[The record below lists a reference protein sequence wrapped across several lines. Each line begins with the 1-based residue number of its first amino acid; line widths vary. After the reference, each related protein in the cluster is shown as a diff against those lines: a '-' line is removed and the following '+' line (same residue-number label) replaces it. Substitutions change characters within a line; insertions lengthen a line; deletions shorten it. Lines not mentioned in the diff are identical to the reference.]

1 MNYTEVTSAFII
13 GLIRE
18 SSWQQHEKIDDLIH
32 LQKFIVHPPKS
43 FNSGWAFSHLKS
55 TYPDEFLKLLE
66 EYSPLALEQELTER
80 QNVRKELEILQ
91 SQRELELEESKG
103 LWVAAGGRMD

>member
-66 EYSPLALEQELTER
+66 EYSPKALELELSEREQIRLNLEKLQTER
-80 QNVRKELEILQ
+80 QSELSEMQKQWL
-91 SQRELELEESKG
+91 L
-103 LWVAAGGRMD
+103 AGGRL

>member
-13 GLIRE
+13 RLIRE
-18 SSWQQHEKIDDLIH
+18 SSWQNRQKIDDLIH
-32 LQKFIVHPPKS
+32 LQGFIVHPPKS

-55 TYPDEFLKLLE
+55 NYPDEFRKLLE
-66 EYSPLALEQELTER
+66 EYSPLALEQELTDRE
-80 QNVRKELEILQ
+80 NLRKQREILQ
-91 SQRELELEESKG
+91 SKRELELEESRR